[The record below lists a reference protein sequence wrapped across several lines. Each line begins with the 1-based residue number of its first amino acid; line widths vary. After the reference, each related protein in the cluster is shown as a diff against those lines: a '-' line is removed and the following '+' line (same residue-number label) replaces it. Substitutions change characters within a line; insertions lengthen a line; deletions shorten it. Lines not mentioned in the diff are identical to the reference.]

1 MKYVRVRLR
10 QPDRMLHPMQQFIR
24 DEDVV
29 RYEELLTW
37 NFQVGD
43 DVEHEL
49 FYVEAPER
57 DRYVAQLETVDSVR
71 WYDLTPI
78 DDVSFYLYVCQETL
92 EERMAWRQAFAALD
106 LVVVP
111 PIVYDQDARFYMTIV
126 GRGEGI
132 ETVFDGL
139 PADFEADVLEIGEY
153 DRRHAHI
160 AGDLTDRQFDA
171 VRAAVE
177 AGYYEVPR
185 DGDLAAV
192 ADALDC
198 AESTASNVLR
208 RAEASVMARLVDG
221 YGSPE

>member
-10 QPDRMLHPMQQFIR
+10 QPDRMLHPMQRFIR

-37 NFQVGD
+37 NLRAGS

-49 FYVEAPER
+49 FYIEADR
-57 DRYVAQLETVDSVR
+57 DPYEAQLRTVDSVR
-71 WYDLTPI
+71 WYDLTEI
-78 DDVSFYLYVCQETL
+78 DDESFYLYVCQETL
-92 EERMAWRQAFAALD
+92 DDTRTWRSAFAALD

-111 PIVYDQDARFYMTIV
+111 PIVYDQDAAFYMTIV

-139 PADFEADVLEIGEY
+139 PPDFEADVLEVGEY

-208 RAEASVMARLVDG
+208 RAEASVMGRLVDG